1 MWAVADR
8 VHVMAHLNPALS
20 TSDVHTVAPAD
31 RLAPSDWMRADAAPL
46 LVLTS
51 PSGVTCGVL
60 LHTQQMSRWFQLVLR
75 EHE

>member
-1 MWAVADR
+1 
-8 VHVMAHLNPALS
+8 MAHLNPALS

-31 RLAPSDWMRADAAPL
+31 RLAPSDWMRAPDAAPL

-51 PSGVTCGVL
+51 PSGVTCGVTA
-60 LHTQQMSRWFQLVLR
+60 HTQQTSHWLVLR